1 MSRAP
6 PRVRPLSTNA
16 TITLQADN
24 LPGQDLAFTNR
35 IYCNGAD
42 FRDLLQRGG
51 IERPDQLPQCF
62 VELKGFCFTMEATPR
77 MEQGRLG
84 LNRLQRECARIGL
97 REEVVL
103 TLQPARSISPMASL
117 KISIDL
123 YVRGSGRTLEVD
135 ADKLIPEFI
144 DRFKGQVFRPH
155 QWLALDYHGQ
165 LLKFTIMQASVMRLS
180 PDQEVSDKLGF
191 VAKETEIEFHNGDS
205 GTVRVSSSKPVQ
217 RQIFAPD
224 FNFEDL
230 GIGGLSKEFADI
242 FRRAFAS
249 RVFPPQVV
257 KNLGITHV
265 RGMLLYGP
273 PGTGKTLIARQIAKF
288 LRARE
293 PKIVNGPEIL
303 DKYVGQSEA
312 KIRELFADAE
322 EEQKKEGD
330 NSQLH
335 IIIFD
340 EIDAI
345 CRQRGTVSG
354 GTGVNDS
361 IVNQL
366 LAKID
371 GVDSLDNILLIGMT
385 NRLDMIDEA
394 LLRPGRLEVHV
405 EIGLPDEDGR
415 KEIFNIHTKQMREHG
430 YLGRDVSIPHLA
442 NVTQNYSGAEIAGVV
457 RSAASQAFNREVN
470 LNTISTGEIKT
481 KNLEEI
487 KVTADDFELALDEV
501 KPAFGQD
508 TVDLDSCIKYDIVP
522 FCAEVTENISDM
534 GGSYH

>member
-1 MSRAP
+1 MRAP
-6 PRVRPLSTNA
+6 PLSREPASRSSNA
-16 TITLQADN
+16 TAITLQADN

-35 IYCNGAD
+35 IYCNGSD
-42 FRDLLQRGG
+42 FRHLLGRGG
-51 IERPDQLPQCF
+51 IDLPEQLPQCF
-62 VELKGFCFTMEATPR
+62 VEVKGFCFTMEPTSR
-77 MEQGRLG
+77 MDEGRLG

-97 REEVVL
+97 REDVVL
-103 TLQPARSISPMASL
+103 TLQPAKNISPMASL
-117 KISIDL
+117 KISIDM
-123 YVRGSGRTLEVD
+123 YVRGSGRTLDVD

-165 LLKFTIMQASVMRLS
+165 LLKFTIMQATAMRLS

-191 VAKETEIEFHNGDS
+191 VAKETEIEFHNGES

-405 EIGLPDEDGR
+405 EIGLPDEEGR
-415 KEIFNIHTKQMREHG
+415 NEIFNIHTKQMREHG
-430 YLGRDVSIPHLA
+430 
-442 NVTQNYSGAEIAGVV
+442 
-457 RSAASQAFNREVN
+457 
-470 LNTISTGEIKT
+470 
-481 KNLEEI
+481 
-487 KVTADDFELALDEV
+487 
-501 KPAFGQD
+501 
-508 TVDLDSCIKYDIVP
+508 
-522 FCAEVTENISDM
+522 
-534 GGSYH
+534 